1 MQCNMLQKAK
11 QKLKLKRK
19 PRIRYKIQSFPK
31 LKREA
36 KIQLKALKLPLIE
49 TGEPFETFGHVAQTS
64 GVNEPH
70 VHQFFVLLNRKA

>member
-11 QKLKLKRK
+11 LQRK

-36 KIQLKALKLPLIE
+36 KIQLKALNLPLVE
-49 TGEPFETFGHVAQTS
+49 AGEPFETSSHVAQTS
-64 GVNEPH
+64 RVNEPH
-70 VHQFFVLLNRKA
+70 AL